1 MSRRKPASVARKAER
16 HASQE
21 VSVHVS
27 DITIAKLL
35 ARAICATPGV
45 VDLSPGLFAIEATYG
60 PGERLPGIV
69 VRRPTPDA
77 LAIEVRVVLAENML
91 KEAFSAEPVSQADR
105 TPLLL
110 RFADQLRTVVAHTI
124 SKPAAPVLTAV
135 DVAIDDIR

>member
-1 MSRRKPASVARKAER
+1 L
-16 HASQE
+16 
-21 VSVHVS
+21 S

-35 ARAICATPGV
+35 AQAIRATPGV

-60 PGERLPGIV
+60 PGERVLGIV
-69 VRRPTPDA
+69 LRHPAPNA
-77 LAIEVRVVLAENML
+77 LVIEVRVVLAETIL
-91 KEAFSAEPVSQADR
+91 REALSAVPSTGSDG

-124 SKPAAPVLTAV
+124 HTLDVPVLTAV